1 MHENIEQAFRQ
12 LLTAL
17 QTAKM
22 YDTKHPMV
30 QKALSAACAALEEA
44 MTGRQALTFGIIK
57 DELSF
62 EQEIFFEL
70 SAISKPSIEL
80 LKKKGIERISITA
93 GFTQADLEHLV
104 AYCAA
109 GKDKV
114 LPPVEEYLSAQGV
127 TGLSAGAI
135 KLGAGGGG
143 GGSSGNTPAAAATP
157 GEVYRALDDHASDSL
172 MRIVNSETVDHL
184 TVRFGLHNLYEGLSS
199 RSEEFMKLVTI
210 KRYDPT
216 TYAHVVNVCI
226 LSLYV
231 ASRLGFGR
239 EDCIDVAMAGLF
251 HDTGKL
257 QISRKVLG
265 KQGAL
270 TDDEFSLMRSHTTRG
285 AQMLLAYTE
294 TLGFLPVV
302 AAYEHHLKFDASGY
316 PKSALNR
323 PQHTVSG
330 IVSLCDVYDAL
341 NQRRSYKTDF
351 PPDQVY
357 GMMKK
362 DRGAGFDPVL
372 FDAFFAAV
380 GVWPVGCLLRLHD
393 GRVTVVRNVHEDAI
407 ALPFVEVIRPDTR
420 EKIDLRKAAPESG
433 IKEFINPWKEG
444 KELLAL
450 V

>member
-1 MHENIEQAFRQ
+1 MHENIEQAFRA

-30 QKALSAACAALEEA
+30 QKALAAACISLQESL
-44 MTGRQALTFGIIK
+44 TGRQALTFGIIK

-80 LKKKGIERISITA
+80 LKKKGIERITISA
-93 GFTQADLEHLV
+93 GFTQAELEHLV

-109 GKDKV
+109 GKDRT
-114 LPPVEEYLSAQGV
+114 LPPVEEYLTAQGV
-127 TGLSAGAI
+127 SGVSAGAI
-135 KLGAGGGG
+135 KLGADARQGE
-143 GGSSGNTPAAAATP
+143 SAGNAPAGAGTPQ
-157 GEVYRALDDHASDSL
+157 EVYQALDANASESL
-172 MRIVNSETVDHL
+172 LRIVNSETVEHL
-184 TVRFGLHNLYEGLSS
+184 TIRFGLHHLYEGLNSHS
-199 RSEEFMKLVTI
+199 DEFMKLVTI
-210 KRYDPT
+210 KRYDPA

-226 LSLYV
+226 LSLY
-231 ASRLGFGR
+231 AAARLGFSK

-285 AQMLLAYTE
+285 AQMLLAYAD
-294 TLGFLPVV
+294 TLGLLPVV
-302 AAYEHHLKFDASGY
+302 AAYEHHLKFDSSGY

-341 NQRRSYKTDF
+341 HQRRSYKTDF

-357 GMMKK
+357 GIMKK
-362 DRGAGFDPVL
+362 DRGSGFDPVL
-372 FDAFFAAV
+372 FDAFYAAV
-380 GVWPVGCLLRLHD
+380 GVWPVGSLLRLAD
-393 GRVTVVRNVHEDAI
+393 GRICVVRRVHDDAI
-407 ALPFVEVIRPDTR
+407 ALPLVEVVVPDTH
-420 EKIDLRKAAPESG
+420 EKIDLRAVAPEAG
-433 IKEFINPWKEG
+433 IKEFVNPWKEG
-444 KELLAL
+444 KDLLEKI
-450 V
+450 